1 MKKEICI
8 TCGQKVDKQIWKKH
22 VMKQLKND
30 GLPSMAKLIGMINVV
45 D

>member
-1 MKKEICI
+1 MKKEICV

-22 VMKQLKND
+22 VMKQLKKD
-30 GLPSMAKLIGMINVV
+30 GLHSMAKLINMIDIV

>member
-22 VMKQLKND
+22 VMKQLKKN
-30 GLPSMAKLIGMINVV
+30 GLPQMAKLIGMINVV